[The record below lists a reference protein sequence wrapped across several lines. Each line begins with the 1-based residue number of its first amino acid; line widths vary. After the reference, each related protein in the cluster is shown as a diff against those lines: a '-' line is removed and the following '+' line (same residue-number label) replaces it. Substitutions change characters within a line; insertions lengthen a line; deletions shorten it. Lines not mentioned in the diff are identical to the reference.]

1 MTVWPF
7 LIVRVVSNPCSN
19 ALQKWLASQGVP
31 SSAQLLLVHL
41 GLSLVTLPLLLR
53 DSLTIRTP
61 EFWGWCGLSATLAV
75 GANWL
80 IIEAL
85 RRSDLSLLGP
95 INAFKPVVSLFPGW
109 VLLGEPLGLL
119 AASGILLVLTGS
131 LLLTPRT
138 KPGQRSQ
145 ALLGDRGVQLRFLAL
160 ILSAGEAVTLKRAI
174 RLADPLTV
182 FASWCLL
189 GLLILLPITLR
200 RLLRNGPSLMG
211 PNPKRQS
218 MAALGL
224 VTTTGL
230 MQSCTLITLA
240 AFPVGAALA
249 LYQTSSILTVLLG
262 HAVFQEPHLHRRLG
276 GAMVMAAGAALL
288 VLQAG

>member
-19 ALQKWLASQGVP
+19 AIQKWLVGQGVP

-53 DSLTIRTP
+53 DPVTMQSP
-61 EFWGWCGLSATLAV
+61 GFWGWCGVSATLAV
-75 GANWL
+75 AANWL

-95 INAFKPVVSLFPGW
+95 INAFKPVVSLLPGW
-109 VLLGEPLGLL
+109 ILLGEPLGVP
-119 AASGILLVLTGS
+119 AAFGLLLVLAGS
-131 LLLTPRT
+131 LMLTPPRA
-138 KPGQRSQ
+138 PGQGSLT
-145 ALLGDRGVQLRFLAL
+145 LLGDRGVQLRFLAL

-174 RLADPLTV
+174 RLAEPMTV
-182 FASWCLL
+182 FSAWCLL
-189 GLLILLPITLR
+189 GLLILLPIALR
-200 RLLRNGPSLMG
+200 PLLRNGPLLMG
-211 PNPKRQS
+211 QTRKRPS

-262 HAVFQEPHLHRRLG
+262 HAVFQEPHLRRRLG

>member
-19 ALQKWLASQGVP
+19 ALQKWLASQGIP

-41 GLSLVTLPLLLR
+41 GLSLFTLPLLLR
-53 DSLTIRTP
+53 DSPIIRIP
-61 EFWGWCGLSATLAV
+61 EFWGWCGLSAALAV
-75 GANWL
+75 AANWL

-95 INAFKPVVSLFPGW
+95 INAFKPVVSLLPGW

-119 AASGILLVLTGS
+119 AASGILLVLAGS
-131 LLLTPRT
+131 LLLTPP
-138 KPGQRSQ
+138 KNPGQRRL

-182 FASWCLL
+182 FAAWCLL
-189 GLLILLPITLR
+189 GLLILLPIALR
-200 RLLRNGPSLMG
+200 PLLRNGPSLMG
-211 PNPKRQS
+211 PDPKRQS

-262 HAVFQEPHLHRRLG
+262 HAVFQEPHLRRRLG

>member
-19 ALQKWLASQGVP
+19 ALQKWLAGQGIA
-31 SSAQLLLVHL
+31 STTQLLWVHL

-53 DSLTIRTP
+53 EPLTVRTP
-61 EFWGWCGLSATLAV
+61 GFWGWCGLSAALAV
-75 GANWL
+75 AANGL

-95 INAFKPVVSLFPGW
+95 INAFKPVVSLLPGW
-109 VLLGEPLGLL
+109 LLLGEPLGLR
-119 AASGILLVLTGS
+119 AAFGILMVLLGS
-131 LLLTPRT
+131 LLLTPPRN
-138 KPGQRSQ
+138 PGQPGLSLV
-145 ALLGDRGVQLRFLAL
+145 ADRGVQLRFLAL

-174 RLADPLTV
+174 RFADPLTV
-182 FASWCLL
+182 FAAWCLL
-189 GLLILLPITLR
+189 GLLILLPTAIR
-200 RLLRNGPSLMG
+200 SLLRNRQALSGPIRR
-211 PNPKRQS
+211 RQS

-230 MQSCTLITLA
+230 MQSCTLLTLA
-240 AFPVGAALA
+240 VFPVGAALA
-249 LYQTSSILTVLLG
+249 VYQTSSILTVLLG
-262 HAVFQEPHLHRRLG
+262 HAVFREPHLRRRLG
-276 GAMVMAAGAALL
+276 GATVMAAGAALL

>member
-19 ALQKWLASQGVP
+19 AIQKWLVGQGVP

-53 DSLTIRTP
+53 DPVTMQSLG
-61 EFWGWCGLSATLAV
+61 FWGWCGVSATLAV
-75 GANWL
+75 AANWL

-95 INAFKPVVSLFPGW
+95 INAFKPVVSLLPGW
-109 VLLGEPLGLL
+109 ILLGEPLGVP
-119 AASGILLVLTGS
+119 AAFGLLLVLAGS
-131 LLLTPRT
+131 LLLTPPRA
-138 KPGQRSQ
+138 PGQGSLT
-145 ALLGDRGVQLRFLAL
+145 LLGDRGVQLRFLAL

-182 FASWCLL
+182 FAAWCLL
-189 GLLILLPITLR
+189 GLLILLPIALR
-200 RLLRNGPSLMG
+200 PLLRNGPVLMG
-211 PNPKRQS
+211 PNRKPQS

-224 VTTTGL
+224 VITTGL
-230 MQSCTLITLA
+230 MQSCTLFTLA
-240 AFPVGAALA
+240 AFPVGAVLA

-262 HAVFQEPHLHRRLG
+262 HAVFQEPHLRRRLG
-276 GAMVMAAGAALL
+276 GATVMTAGAAIL

>member
-19 ALQKWLASQGVP
+19 ALQKWLVGQGVP

-53 DSLTIRTP
+53 DPVTAQSAG
-61 EFWGWCGLSATLAV
+61 FWGWCGLSAALAV
-75 GANWL
+75 AANWL

-95 INAFKPVVSLFPGW
+95 INAFKPVVSLLPGW
-109 VLLGEPLGLL
+109 ILLGEPLGVP
-119 AASGILLVLTGS
+119 AAFGLLLVLAGS
-131 LLLTPRT
+131 LIVTPPRA
-138 KPGQRSQ
+138 PGQGSLT
-145 ALLGDRGVQLRFLAL
+145 LLGDRGVQLRFLAL

-182 FASWCLL
+182 FAAWCLL
-189 GLLILLPITLR
+189 GLLILLPIALR
-200 RLLRNGPSLMG
+200 PLLRNGPVLMG
-211 PNPKRQS
+211 PNRKPQS

-224 VTTTGL
+224 VITTGL
-230 MQSCTLITLA
+230 MQSCTLFTLA
-240 AFPVGAALA
+240 AFPVGAVLA

-262 HAVFQEPHLHRRLG
+262 HAVFQEPHLRRRLG
-276 GAMVMAAGAALL
+276 GATVMTVGAAIL

>member
-19 ALQKWLASQGVP
+19 AIQKWLVGQGVP

-53 DSLTIRTP
+53 DPVTMQSP
-61 EFWGWCGLSATLAV
+61 GFWGWCGVSATLAV
-75 GANWL
+75 AANWL

-95 INAFKPVVSLFPGW
+95 INAFKPVVSLLPGW
-109 VLLGEPLGLL
+109 ILLGEPLGVP
-119 AASGILLVLTGS
+119 AAFGLLLVLAGS
-131 LLLTPRT
+131 LMLTPPRA
-138 KPGQRSQ
+138 PGQGSLT
-145 ALLGDRGVQLRFLAL
+145 LLGDRGVQLRFLAL

-174 RLADPLTV
+174 RLADPMTV
-182 FASWCLL
+182 FSAWCLL
-189 GLLILLPITLR
+189 GLLILLPIALR
-200 RLLRNGPSLMG
+200 PLLRNGPFLMG
-211 PNPKRQS
+211 PTRKRQS

-262 HAVFQEPHLHRRLG
+262 HAVFQEPHLRRRLG

>member
-19 ALQKWLASQGVP
+19 ALQKWLAGQGVP

-41 GLSLVTLPLLLR
+41 GLSLVTLSLLLR
-53 DSLTIRTP
+53 DPLGIRIP
-61 EFWGWCGLSATLAV
+61 GFWGWCGLSAALAV
-75 GANWL
+75 AANWL

-95 INAFKPVVSLFPGW
+95 INAFKPVVSLLPGW
-109 VLLGEPLGLL
+109 ILLGEPLGIP
-119 AASGILLVLTGS
+119 AAFGILLVLAGS
-131 LLLTPRT
+131 LLLTPPRN
-138 KPGQRSQ
+138 PGQGSL

-160 ILSAGEAVTLKRAI
+160 ILSAGEAVTLKRAL

-182 FASWCLL
+182 FAAWCLL
-189 GLLILLPITLR
+189 GLLILLPIATRSLLGTGLSRTVPTR
-200 RLLRNGPSLMG
+200 R
-211 PNPKRQS
+211 RQS

-262 HAVFQEPHLHRRLG
+262 HAVFQEPHFRRRLG
-276 GAMVMAAGAALL
+276 GALVMATGAALL
-288 VLQAG
+288 VLQAS

>member
-7 LIVRVVSNPCSN
+7 LVVRVVSNPCSN

-53 DSLTIRTP
+53 DSLTIRNL
-61 EFWGWCGLSATLAV
+61 EFWGWCGLSAALAV
-75 GANWL
+75 AANWL

-95 INAFKPVVSLFPGW
+95 INAFKPVVSLLPGW

-119 AASGILLVLTGS
+119 AASGILMVLAGS
-131 LLLTPRT
+131 LLLTPHGNH
-138 KPGQRSQ
+138 GQRRL

-174 RLADPLTV
+174 RLVDPLTV
-182 FASWCLL
+182 FAAWCLL
-189 GLLILLPITLR
+189 GLLILLPIALR
-200 RLLRNGPSLMG
+200 SLLLNGPSLLG

-262 HAVFQEPHLHRRLG
+262 HAVFQEPHLRRRLG
-276 GAMVMAAGAALL
+276 GAMVMASGAALL

>member
-19 ALQKWLASQGVP
+19 AIQKWLVGQGIP

-41 GLSLVTLPLLLR
+41 GLSLVTLPLLLQ
-53 DSLTIRTP
+53 DPVTAQSAG
-61 EFWGWCGLSATLAV
+61 FWGWCGLSAALAV
-75 GANWL
+75 AANWL

-95 INAFKPVVSLFPGW
+95 INAFKPVVSLLPGW
-109 VLLGEPLGLL
+109 ILLGEPLGVP
-119 AASGILLVLTGS
+119 AAFGLLLVLAGS
-131 LLLTPRT
+131 LLLTPPWA
-138 KPGQRSQ
+138 PGQGSLT
-145 ALLGDRGVQLRFLAL
+145 LLGDRGVQLRFLAL

-182 FASWCLL
+182 FAAWCLL
-189 GLLILLPITLR
+189 GLLILLPIALR
-200 RLLRNGPSLMG
+200 PLLRNGPFLMG
-211 PNPKRQS
+211 PTGKRQS

-224 VTTTGL
+224 VITTGL
-230 MQSCTLITLA
+230 MQSCTLFTLA
-240 AFPVGAALA
+240 AFPVGAVLA

-262 HAVFQEPHLHRRLG
+262 HAVFQEPHLRRRLG
-276 GAMVMAAGAALL
+276 GATVMTVGAAIL

>member
-7 LIVRVVSNPCSN
+7 LVVRVVSNPCSN
-19 ALQKWLASQGVP
+19 ALQKWLAGQGVP

-53 DSLTIRTP
+53 DSFTIQTP
-61 EFWGWCGLSATLAV
+61 EFWGWCGLSAALAV
-75 GANWL
+75 AANWL

-95 INAFKPVVSLFPGW
+95 INAFKPVVSLLPGW
-109 VLLGEPLGLL
+109 ILLGEPLGLL
-119 AASGILLVLTGS
+119 AVSGILMVLAGSLVLTP
-131 LLLTPRT
+131 TRN
-138 KPGQRSQ
+138 PGQRRL
-145 ALLGDRGVQLRFLAL
+145 ALLDDRGVQLRFLAL

-182 FASWCLL
+182 FAAWCLL
-189 GLLILLPITLR
+189 GLLILLPTALR
-200 RLLRNGPSLMG
+200 PLLRNGPSLMG

-262 HAVFQEPHLHRRLG
+262 HAVFQEPHLRRRLG
-276 GAMVMAAGAALL
+276 GAMAMAAGAALL